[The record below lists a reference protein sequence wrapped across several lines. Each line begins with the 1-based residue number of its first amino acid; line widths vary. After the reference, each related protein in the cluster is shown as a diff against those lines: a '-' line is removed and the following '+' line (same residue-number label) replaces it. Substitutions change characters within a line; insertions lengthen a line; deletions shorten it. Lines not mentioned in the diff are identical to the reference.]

1 VGKKL
6 DLYEFFLYNTF
17 NVGGQIM
24 RKCEIIIILLGITGI
39 FVGSAGANVVNIN
52 CRLEPEY
59 PEICIFSW
67 SFDYNLQKLTISET
81 IHGFYYGETFYAA
94 SYLGVGGLADSASTF
109 SVELTITNETGIE
122 WIGYELK
129 NNRPATMV
137 LGGAYII
144 PGSIETTKLQTIT
157 DIPPGG
163 WLLSEPPAVF
173 DGESF
178 TMRFDMRTCETANSK
193 GPFRYYVEQIP
204 VYVPE
209 PAAIALLGVGGMA
222 LLKKHK
228 QTFLPPLRS
237 QNDLDV

>member
-122 WIGYELK
+122 WIGYELSQG
-129 NNRPATMV
+129 PVPMIPGV
-137 LGGAYII
+137 YLI

-157 DIPPGG
+157 RPYERG

-178 TMRFDMRTCETANSK
+178 TVSFDAWVAYERFGE
-193 GPFRYYVEQIP
+193 YVHQVP

-209 PAAIALLGVGGMA
+209 PATMVLFGIGGLA

-228 QTFLPPLRS
+228 P
-237 QNDLDV
+237 

>member
-1 VGKKL
+1 MSNEAV
-6 DLYEFFLYNTF
+6 
-17 NVGGQIM
+17 IM
-24 RKCEIIIILLGITGI
+24 RKFVIIIILLGTTGI
-39 FVGSAGANVVNIN
+39 LVGPARADIVNID
-52 CRLEPEY
+52 CALWPEGHT
-59 PEICIFSW
+59 FSW
-67 SFDYNLQKLTISET
+67 SFDYDLQKLTISQT
-81 IHGFYYGETFYAA
+81 LYYLEYDLDPDPWW
-94 SYLGVGGLADSASTF
+94 SYGTSSLGVGGLADSASTF